1 MAVTKVFQMLED
13 LVVAVVA
20 EIIQSVAM
28 ELRVKAIMVVMQ
40 RQVRVQAAIVAAAVA
55 GLGLLAAT
63 LRVMRVDTV
72 AMGCTATSQ
81 ER

>member
-1 MAVTKVFQMLED
+1 MEVTKVFQMLED

-20 EIIQSVAM
+20 EVVQSAAM
-28 ELRVKAIMVVMQ
+28 ELRVKAIM
-40 RQVRVQAAIVAAAVA
+40 AAIRQRVRPHRSMLAVEAA
-55 GLGLLAAT
+55 GLGLLAVT
-63 LRVMRVDTV
+63 LRIMKVDTE